1 MPMNETSLE
10 PLFPERHGPDL
21 EDLACAIIMRA
32 GQLQAKVRPQ
42 FREELCEVTRLM
54 HCYYSNLI
62 EGQQTR
68 VPDIEAALRHDF
80 SAEPKKRDLQKLAL
94 AHLECQRW
102 AAGYSA
108 SPFAPDFICKLHQHF
123 YSHLP
128 AEMRVATTK
137 SGSKIPFE

>member
-1 MPMNETSLE
+1 MALNHTAIE
-10 PLFPERHGPDL
+10 PILPEHHMAAL
-21 EDLACAIIMRA
+21 EDMACAVVESAA
-32 GQLQAKVRPQ
+32 GLAGKVRDPL
-42 FREELCEVTRLM
+42 RRDIAELTRWM

-102 AAGYSA
+102 AADYSG
-108 SPFAPDFICKLHQHF
+108 SPFAPEFIQQLH
-123 YSHLP
+123 
-128 AEMRVATTK
+128 
-137 SGSKIPFE
+137 

>member
-1 MPMNETSLE
+1 
-10 PLFPERHGPDL
+10 
-21 EDLACAIIMRA
+21 
-32 GQLQAKVRPQ
+32 
-42 FREELCEVTRLM
+42 M

-80 SAEPKKRDLQKLAL
+80 SAEPKKLADLQKLAL

-108 SPFAPDFICKLHQHF
+108 SPFAPEFI
-123 YSHLP
+123 Y
-128 AEMRVATTK
+128 
-137 SGSKIPFE
+137 GSFISTSTLTFPLRCV

>member
-1 MPMNETSLE
+1 MSLTHTAIEPVLPEQHLSALEELTSSVIEGAARLAGKVRE
-10 PLFPERHGPDL
+10 PLRT
-21 EDLACAIIMRA
+21 DLA
-32 GQLQAKVRPQ
+32 
-42 FREELCEVTRLM
+42 ELTRWM

-102 AAGYSA
+102 AAGYSG
-108 SPFAPDFICKLHQHF
+108 STFAPEFIRQIH
-123 YSHLP
+123 
-128 AEMRVATTK
+128 
-137 SGSKIPFE
+137 